1 MPNKSNNAYGLT
13 TLCPLLADSG
23 RDESPLAIIRD
34 RLDQF
39 PTDHL
44 SPMARVPNTYFS
56 RFFVLDDVVYEA
68 KPACLDR
75 LESNYLVF
83 TSDFHGELEPYLQGM
98 WKEAEPFIRDV
109 WEFAVGFGEVRDA
122 ASFARYI
129 KRCQVETTFYF
140 VGSTDES
147 LAEQLKSLYLKQ
159 EFSKFAHEHQGF
171 PAAKLESAFRE
182 FVARVKPFETSG
194 PTFRP
199 GAATLADAV
208 VP

>member
-1 MPNKSNNAYGLT
+1 MPNKNGNAYALT

-23 RDESPLAIIRD
+23 RDESPLAIVRD
-34 RLDQF
+34 RLDAF

-44 SPMARVPNTYFS
+44 SPMATVPNTYFS
-56 RFFVLDDVVYEA
+56 RIFVLDDVVYEA
-68 KPACLDR
+68 KPANLDR

-83 TSDFHGELEPYLQGM
+83 TADFYGELEPYLQGM
-98 WKEAEPFIRDV
+98 WKEAEPFIKDV
-109 WEFAVGFGEVRDA
+109 WEFCVGFTEVRDA

-129 KRCQVETTFYF
+129 RRCQVETTFYF
-140 VGSTDES
+140 VGSTDEP

-159 EFSKFAHEHQGF
+159 EFSKFVCEHQGW
-171 PAAKLESAFRE
+171 PAAKLQTAFRE
-182 FVARVKPFETSG
+182 FVASVKPFETSG
-194 PTFRP
+194 PTWRP

>member
-1 MPNKSNNAYGLT
+1 MPNRNANAYALT
-13 TLCPLLADSG
+13 TLCPLVVDSG

-34 RLDQF
+34 RLDGY

-44 SPMARVPNTYFS
+44 SPMAKVPNTYFS

-68 KPACLDR
+68 RPARLDR

-83 TSDFHGELEPYLQGM
+83 NSDFHGELEPYLLGM

-109 WEFAVGFGEVRDA
+109 WEFCVGFKEVRDA
-122 ASFARYI
+122 PTFARYI

-140 VGSTDES
+140 VGSTDEP
-147 LAEQLKSLYLKQ
+147 LREQLKSLYLKQ
-159 EFSKFAHEHQGF
+159 EFAKFAHEHQGW
-171 PAAKLESAFRE
+171 PAAKLQSAFRE
-182 FVARVKPFETSG
+182 FVAKVEPFNADS
-194 PTFRP
+194 PSWRP
-199 GAATLADAV
+199 GAATLADTV